1 MRIADSRAAVLTQ
14 LWAEIESLRPENRIL
29 VALDGFDGAGKS
41 HLSRELA
48 VHARRRSS
56 RPVVRVS
63 IDGFHRP
70 KAERVAAG
78 AGPEGFYSGSYRYD
92 AFHACVV
99 DGLRVHGSITPGVWD
114 VDRDEAVNPAPIAV
128 PPAGVVLVD
137 GIFLQRPE
145 LAKVWDATVWVHAPF
160 EVSVP
165 RGNAR
170 FPGNHDPDP
179 EAPSNRRY
187 VGGQRLYLSAAR
199 PQERATWVWDN
210 TILEQPTYRRNG
222 GCTDVG
228 ADRAGA

>member
-1 MRIADSRAAVLTQ
+1 MRTTDARSAVLTQ
-14 LWAEIESLRPENRIL
+14 LWDEIESLRPDDRIL
-29 VALDGFDGAGKS
+29 VALDGFDGAGKT
-41 HLSRELA
+41 HLSRELSEQA
-48 VHARRRSS
+48 GQSAG
-56 RPVVRVS
+56 RPVVCVS

-70 KAERVAAG
+70 KADRVASG

-92 AFHACVV
+92 AFSACVV
-99 DGLRVHGSITPGVWD
+99 DSLRVSGSVTPGVWD
-114 VDRDEAVNPAPIAV
+114 VGRDEPVAPVPIAV
-128 PPAGVVLVD
+128 PPTGIVLVD

-145 LAKVWDATVWVHAPF
+145 LDGVWDATVWVHAPF

-187 VGGQRLYLSAAR
+187 VGGQRLYLAEAR

-210 TILEQPTYRRNG
+210 TVLDRPTLRRN
-222 GCTDVG
+222 
-228 ADRAGA
+228 RE